1 MAKANLKRDL
11 KKIITLGKQKGFLT
25 YDELNDMLPE
35 DISSAEEIDKIFE
48 LLGRDRKS
56 VV

>member
-11 KKIITLGKQKGFLT
+11 KKIIILGKQKGFLT

-35 DISSAEEIDKIFE
+35 DNF
-48 LLGRDRKS
+48 L
-56 VV
+56 